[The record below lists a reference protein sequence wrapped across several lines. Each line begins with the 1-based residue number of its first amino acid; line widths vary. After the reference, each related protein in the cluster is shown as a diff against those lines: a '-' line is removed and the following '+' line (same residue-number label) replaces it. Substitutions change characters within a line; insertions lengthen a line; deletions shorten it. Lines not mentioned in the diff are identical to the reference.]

1 MHKQQR
7 AKAAMKSPMKGG
19 AGKGVAR
26 QFAPAP
32 KALPKE
38 F

>member
-1 MHKQQR
+1 
-7 AKAAMKSPMKGG
+7 MKLPMKGG

-26 QFAPAP
+26 QFAPAAA
-32 KALPKE
+32 KALPKA